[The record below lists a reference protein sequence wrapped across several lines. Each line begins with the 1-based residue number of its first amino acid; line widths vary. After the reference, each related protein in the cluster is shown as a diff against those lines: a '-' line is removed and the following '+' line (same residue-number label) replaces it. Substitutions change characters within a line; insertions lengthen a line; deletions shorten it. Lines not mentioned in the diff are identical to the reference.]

1 MNKKKLLIII
11 ALCVIAVVSIAV
23 VPTYALYYDEVE
35 FSATIQSRSFNIDK
49 TATDDL
55 NINVN
60 AGKTFKYGFFT
71 ESTVGNC
78 NFHFTIDT
86 SALSDCD
93 IALSKRVDGTKTYE
107 RVTKT
112 ASGSFMDESPYT
124 PNEVRLYLLEVTP
137 LKSSLNAKNV
147 LAKFSSDAK
156 ETEIKPMDPPKN
168 GSVFKQYI
176 PEININGIINKTNE
190 FGYRISNIKFLPRTD
205 NVDFIMLNID
215 AVSAA
220 DPSKPSVVLGGKGN
234 EFKFFIMSSIGKDPD
249 PKSPVD

>member
-156 ETEIKPMDPPKN
+156 DSEIKPMDPVNDDTVKLKEDI
-168 GSVFKQYI
+168 S
-176 PEININGIINKTNE
+176 EINLANRINVVDNATN
-190 FGYRISNIKFLPRTD
+190 YRITNMYFIPRTD
-205 NVDFIMLNID
+205 NVNQVMIGVNLVVPNEANKPFIYTDSPKNPN
-215 AVSAA
+215 
-220 DPSKPSVVLGGKGN
+220 DPY
-234 EFKFFIMSSIGKDPD
+234 
-249 PKSPVD
+249 